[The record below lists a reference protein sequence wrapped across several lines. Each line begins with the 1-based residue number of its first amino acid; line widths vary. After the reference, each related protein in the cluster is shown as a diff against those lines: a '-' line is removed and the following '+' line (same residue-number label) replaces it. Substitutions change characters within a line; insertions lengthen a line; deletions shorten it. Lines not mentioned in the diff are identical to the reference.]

1 LYTVAEH
8 VLTTCCGFQC
18 RCGSGWLSGD
28 WRTMDSLTVAKG
40 NLADEFLVHEI
51 KQEIKEE
58 VT

>member
-1 LYTVAEH
+1 
-8 VLTTCCGFQC
+8 
-18 RCGSGWLSGD
+18 
-28 WRTMDSLTVAKG
+28 MDSLTVAKG